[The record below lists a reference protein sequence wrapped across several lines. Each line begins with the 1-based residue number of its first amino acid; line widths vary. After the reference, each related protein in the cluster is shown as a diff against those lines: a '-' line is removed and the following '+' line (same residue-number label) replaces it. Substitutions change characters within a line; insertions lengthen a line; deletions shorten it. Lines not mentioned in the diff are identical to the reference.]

1 MNRYEI
7 NDMEAE
13 ALINRY
19 KNFPKTSKAVFAIA
33 IKNDNTCYLLD
44 YDDCFSVDDE
54 SLKYAIN
61 VKASIS
67 TIKEI
72 TDTKIIIVALARRIG
87 NYFVTLKTRT
97 IRK

>member
-1 MNRYEI
+1 MNRYELD
-7 NDMEAE
+7 DMQAE
-13 ALINRY
+13 AIINRY
-19 KNFPKTSKAVFAIA
+19 KNFPKTTKAVFAIG
-33 IKNDNTCYLLD
+33 IRNDNTCYLLD
-44 YDDCFSVDDE
+44 YDNCFSVDDE

-61 VKASIS
+61 VRASIS
-67 TIKEI
+67 AIKT